1 MPVIRPSK
9 EQADE
14 IAAVCSLGSET
25 LSEIASIIEA
35 LPVTVRAEKIRA
47 AISAKVGTAKA
58 EALERVLLVF
68 SVAIRR
74 RFDNVP
80 TLLDS
85 VLLPTEWNDAQRQKW
100 RECRPALERLLS
112 IESVILT
119 TKATD
124 LSFDIERL
132 CIASRII
139 TDVRPV
145 FDLERNKVIGTTIRQ
160 TLRLEY
166 SSSNGDVESISIGLD
181 ADDIVR
187 LKKSCEEA
195 IHKAEILK
203 NMLEKAGLTE
213 MLIPGDES

>member
-85 VLLPTEWNDAQRQKW
+85 VLLPLNGMMPSDRNGENAGR
-100 RECRPALERLLS
+100 RLS
-112 IESVILT
+112 
-119 TKATD
+119 A
-124 LSFDIERL
+124 
-132 CIASRII
+132 CC
-139 TDVRPV
+139 
-145 FDLERNKVIGTTIRQ
+145 Q
-160 TLRLEY
+160 
-166 SSSNGDVESISIGLD
+166 SSPSS
-181 ADDIVR
+181 
-187 LKKSCEEA
+187 
-195 IHKAEILK
+195 
-203 NMLEKAGLTE
+203 
-213 MLIPGDES
+213 